1 MLWILSVL
9 LILITALLIARP
21 LLRAAS
27 AEKGQRSDYDVAVF
41 KDQLAELEEE
51 YAEGLIDDAAHEAAK
66 LEIQRRLLAA
76 ATAGHDDARPLSVKA
91 RRLLAIGLLFGLTL
105 AGTGI
110 YLLLGQP
117 GLPDQ
122 PYIDRLASRLGT
134 ETSEAQ
140 HQLDEVARLTE
151 RLGLHPEDTSAW
163 RDLGRAQR
171 MLGRHADGAES
182 LKHALMKGERDPEVI
197 AEMAESQVYAAQ
209 GEVAPETRRAFE
221 AVLLVKPDHP
231 KALYFL
237 GQERMQANDAQGALK
252 FWRRLEAQS
261 AADAPWLAMI
271 KQRIA
276 EAEAILSGKAPLAA
290 NGAPDVG
297 AMVAKLEA
305 RLKTNPK
312 DVKGWEMLGR
322 SYAALGEIDKARDAY
337 GKASQLAPE
346 DLELKQ
352 AHAVMIYE
360 AARMKDPKAKVPAL
374 AAQLAD
380 EVLKQDPKAMDAL
393 FMAGQ
398 AALDQ
403 GRKSD
408 AKALWSRLLEQLDP
422 ASPDYGD
429 LKKMVEG
436 L

>member
-1 MLWILSVL
+1 MLWILSIL
-9 LILITALLIARP
+9 LILISAMLIARP
-21 LLRAAS
+21 LLRAAQ

-41 KDQLAELEEE
+41 KDQLTELEEE
-51 YAEGLIDDAAHEAAK
+51 RDQGLIDGAAHDAAK

-76 ATAGHDDARPLSVKA
+76 SQAGTAEAHPLSSSA
-91 RRLLAIGLLFGLTL
+91 RRLLAISLLFGLAL
-105 AGTGI
+105 AGTGL

-122 PYIDRLASRLGT
+122 PYIDRLASRLST
-134 ETSEAQ
+134 DAQEAQ
-140 HQLDEVARLTE
+140 HQLDEVTRLTE
-151 RLGLHPEDTSAW
+151 RLGLHPEDAGAW

-182 LKHALMKGERDPEVI
+182 LRHALMNGERDPEVI

-209 GEVAPETRRAFE
+209 GEVAPDVKRAFE
-221 AVLLVKPDHP
+221 TVLLARPDHP

-237 GQERMQANDAQGALK
+237 GQERMQSNDAQGALK
-252 FWRRLEAQS
+252 LWRRLEAQS
-261 AADAPWLAMI
+261 SPDAPWLPMI

-276 EAEAILSGKAPLAA
+276 EAEAIASGKAPVAQ
-290 NGAPDVG
+290 NGAPDIG

-305 RLKTNPK
+305 RLKTNPQ

-322 SYAALGEIDKARDAY
+322 SYAALGEVDRARDAY
-337 GKASQLAPE
+337 GTAAKLAPN
-346 DLELKQ
+346 DLDLKQ
-352 AHAVMIYE
+352 AYAVMIYE
-360 AARMKDPKAKVPAL
+360 AARMKDPKAKMPAE
-374 AAQLAD
+374 AARLVG

-403 GRKSD
+403 GNKSE

-422 ASPDYGD
+422 ASPDYTD